1 VIAVRNKKIGALS
14 GAAVAAAL
22 VLALHPAISSAQ
34 GAPTHLDVFN
44 VEGRFEKDID
54 VGRAG
59 FPTAG
64 DFAVE
69 SQPLLDPA
77 DGSAAGRSI
86 SELTIVRAVSRGQDF
101 EIILHSTLRLSQGD
115 VVLDGGLRFSELFEG
130 GTIAVVGG
138 TGAFAGARGTAAF
151 SSGTVGGRDGF
162 LVSIDITTG

>member
-1 VIAVRNKKIGALS
+1 MRTKNIRAFS
-14 GAAVAAAL
+14 GVAVAAAL
-22 VLALHPAISSAQ
+22 LLALHPAISSAQ
-34 GAPTHLDVFN
+34 GAPAHLDLFN
-44 VEGRFEKDID
+44 VEGPFEKDID

-86 SELTIVRAVSRGQDF
+86 SELTIVRPVSRGQDL

-115 VVLDGGLRFSELFEG
+115 VVLDGALRFSELLDG

-138 TGAFAGARGTAAF
+138 TGQFTGARGTAIF
-151 SSGTVGGRDGF
+151 SAGTVAGHDGF
-162 LVSIDITTG
+162 QISIDITTG